1 MLRDGSIGMNDTMA
15 AAGMDGHGARCAEV
29 HQRLKRI
36 ARARGSLDAQEA
48 AALRDAQQL
57 VLWRAYGYASLAEYM
72 ELELGYSPR
81 AALERLRVANVIV
94 DLPAIAEALDQG
106 DLPFSAA
113 RELTRVVTPETEGEW
128 IDACA
133 GKNLRDIEAMVAEHD
148 TGDRP
153 SDPPKPRARKRRISI
168 EVDADVIALMRQAQQ
183 VLERER
189 GERLDEAAVLAAA
202 FRAVIDGGCRGDGDD
217 DEAHGRAPY
226 QIAITTCDTCKRA
239 WQDGGGVS
247 GEISP
252 AALERARCDA
262 QELGRVDAEQPERAS
277 QTIPPATRRLVL
289 RRDRGTCKVPWC
301 RSWRNIDVHHV
312 VHREHGGTHDPL
324 NLACLCEA
332 HHLALHDGTL
342 AIGGTAPDWTFE
354 RRPHG
359 VIDTA
364 SRAAD
369 TTKALR
375 GLGFSKDEVATAV
388 NAARAHVGNAAATL
402 EQWVMT
408 ALRFCPRPIV
418 SS

>member
-1 MLRDGSIGMNDTMA
+1 MLRDGSIGLDGETT
-15 AAGMDGHGARCAEV
+15 AGINAHGARCAQV

-36 ARARGSLDAQEA
+36 AKARGSLDAQEA

-94 DLPAIAEALDQG
+94 DLPAIASALDQG

-153 SDPPKPRARKRRISI
+153 SDPPRPRARKRRISI

-183 VLERER
+183 ILERER
-189 GERLDEAAVLAAA
+189 GERLDEADVLAAA
-202 FRAVIDGGCRGDGDD
+202 FRAVIDGCGRGDEDD
-217 DEAHGRAPY
+217 DEARGRAPY

-247 GEISP
+247 GEIAP

-262 QELGRVDAEQPERAS
+262 QELGRVDAAQPERAT

-312 VHREHGGTHDPL
+312 VHRAHGGTHDPL
-324 NLACLCEA
+324 QMVCLCEA
-332 HHLALHDGTL
+332 HHLALHEGTL

-375 GLGFSKDEVATAV
+375 GLGFSKDEVAEAV
-388 NAARAHVGNAAATL
+388 NAAKTHVGNSAATL

-418 SS
+418 AS

>member
-1 MLRDGSIGMNDTMA
+1 MLRDATID
-15 AAGMDGHGARCAEV
+15 MDGTATTARSNAHGARCAQV

-36 ARARGSLDAQEA
+36 AKARGSLDAQEA

-94 DLPAIAEALDQG
+94 DLPAIASALDQG

-153 SDPPKPRARKRRISI
+153 SDPPKPRPRKRRISI

-189 GERLDEAAVLAAA
+189 GERLDEAGVLAAV
-202 FRAVIDGGCRGDGDD
+202 FRAVIDGGGRGGADD
-217 DEAHGRAPY
+217 DQARGRAPY
-226 QIAITTCDTCKRA
+226 QIAITTCDACKRA

-262 QELGRVDAEQPERAS
+262 QEIGRVDGERPERAT

-312 VHREHGGTHDPL
+312 IHREHGGTHDPL
-324 NLACLCEA
+324 TMVCLCEA

-359 VIDTA
+359 AIDTA

-388 NAARAHVGNAAATL
+388 NAARTHVGNTAATL

-408 ALRFCPRPIV
+408 ALRYCPKPIV